1 MVRKQDNWREVGSRF
16 LIIGEE
22 KRGVKGRNE
31 IYQLT
36 ILDYNCIA
44 NDCLMK
50 WVEVNESDIV
60 EGGDWF

>member
-1 MVRKQDNWREVGSRF
+1 M
-16 LIIGEE
+16 
-22 KRGVKGRNE
+22 KGRNE

-60 EGGDWF
+60 EGGD